1 MYVQPNTSR
10 LKALY
15 SHYLITR
22 DVSGNTHP
30 YWVISFDS
38 VKISNSLVMMRGWAR
53 VCRYYGKVSSI
64 QASYLRDTKKVYN
77 IDIMEGRWIRRYH
90 GKVSRCQRELLKR
103 CEEGVGGNLLHPCRG
118 ESSRRVV

>member
-1 MYVQPNTSR
+1 
-10 LKALY
+10 
-15 SHYLITR
+15 
-22 DVSGNTHP
+22 
-30 YWVISFDS
+30 
-38 VKISNSLVMMRGWAR
+38 MMRGWAR

-90 GKVSRCQRELLKR
+90 GKVSRCQIELLKR
-103 CEEGVGGNLLHPCRG
+103 HEEGVGGNLLHPCRG